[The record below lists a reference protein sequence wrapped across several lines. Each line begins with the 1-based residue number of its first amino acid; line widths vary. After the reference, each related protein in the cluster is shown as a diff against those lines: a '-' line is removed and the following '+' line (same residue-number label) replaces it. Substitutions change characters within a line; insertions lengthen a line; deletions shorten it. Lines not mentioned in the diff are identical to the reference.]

1 MDRRQRVYFLCALLS
16 LVSPMA
22 QGQSREIQTPLHWAA
37 RHGLVEIAGQLLDA
51 GADIDTPDILGRT
64 PLHLAVRHP
73 SMVSFLV
80 SEGATLNP
88 RDHLSNTPLHAAI
101 WVQSAQTVEILVA
114 AGADVDARNTGG
126 YTPLDLAIRN
136 GTSRANRRLV
146 STLVGAGAR

>member
-1 MDRRQRVYFLCALLS
+1 MCALLS
-16 LVSPMA
+16 LVSAMA
-22 QGQSREIQTPLHWAA
+22 QGQSREIRTPLHWAA
-37 RHGLVEIAGQLLDA
+37 RHGLVEIAGQLLEA

-73 SMVSFLV
+73 SMVGFLV

-101 WVQSAQTVEILVA
+101 WVQSPQTVEILVA

-146 STLVGAGAR
+146 SSLVGAGAR